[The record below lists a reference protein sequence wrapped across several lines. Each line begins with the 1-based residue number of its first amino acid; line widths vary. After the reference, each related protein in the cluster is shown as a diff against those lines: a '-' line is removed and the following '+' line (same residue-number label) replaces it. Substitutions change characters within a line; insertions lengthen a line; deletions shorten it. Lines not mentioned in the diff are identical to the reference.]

1 MKKNN
6 YLNRNTLILIIV
18 LIIIYLYITY
28 QHELFNL
35 TESYTYEGLNDDSN
49 KKDSNKK
56 DNTKESIQLNTNN
69 PKDIQK
75 YVQDVLSNYINA
87 NIKVKGPPGP
97 KGPRGRQG
105 KKGNTGGTFIQSG
118 FIRNV
123 SMPNDKNNI
132 SMVLDRTYGKGKGTR
147 LFLNERNN
155 LSNQM
160 WKLNS
165 NNTLSNQYG
174 LCVTAENDKDVYM
187 GKCEPEKNRFQWSFT
202 KDGQILYNKTGKDC
216 LSLSSVNVDDN
227 FTLSGKDGQWNSE
240 SNLKDKK
247 VVTLEKC
254 DLSKLDQRWTFN

>member
-6 YLNRNTLILIIV
+6 YLNRNTILLIVV

-35 TESYTYEGLNDDSN
+35 TESYTYEGLNDDS
-49 KKDSNKK
+49 KKGSSTSTS
-56 DNTKESIQLNTNN
+56 TKETIQLNTNN

-75 YVQDVLSNYINA
+75 YVQDVISNYINA
-87 NIKVKGPPGP
+87 NIKVKGPKGP

-105 KKGNTGGTFIQSG
+105 KQGRTGGTFLESG

-174 LCVTAENDKDVYM
+174 LCVTAQNDKDVYM
-187 GKCEPEKNRFQWSFT
+187 AKCKPQKKKFQWSFT

-216 LSLSSVNVDDN
+216 LSLSSIKADDN
-227 FTLSGKDGQWNSE
+227 FTLNGKDGQWSTE
-240 SNLKDKK
+240 SSLKDKK

>member
-6 YLNRNTLILIIV
+6 YLNRNTILLIVV
-18 LIIIYLYITY
+18 LVVIYLYITY

-35 TESYTYEGLNDDSN
+35 TESYTYEGLNDDSGKN
-49 KKDSNKK
+49 SDSTS
-56 DNTKESIQLNTNN
+56 TKETIQLNTNN

-75 YVQDVLSNYINA
+75 YVQDVISNYINA

-97 KGPRGRQG
+97 QGKRGRDGKQG
-105 KKGNTGGTFIQSG
+105 RTGGTFLESG

-123 SMPNDKNNI
+123 SMPNDKNNV
-132 SMVLDRTYGKGKGTR
+132 SMVLDRTYGQGKGTR

-174 LCVTAENDKDVYM
+174 LCVTAQNDKDVYM
-187 GKCEPEKNRFQWSFT
+187 AKCDPNKKRFQWSLT
-202 KDGQILYNKTGKDC
+202 KDGQVLYNKTGKDC
-216 LSLSSVNVDDN
+216 LSLSSIKADDN
-227 FTLSGKDGQWNSE
+227 FTLSGKDGQWSDE
-240 SNLKDKK
+240 SSLKDKK
-247 VVTLEKC
+247 VVTLQKC